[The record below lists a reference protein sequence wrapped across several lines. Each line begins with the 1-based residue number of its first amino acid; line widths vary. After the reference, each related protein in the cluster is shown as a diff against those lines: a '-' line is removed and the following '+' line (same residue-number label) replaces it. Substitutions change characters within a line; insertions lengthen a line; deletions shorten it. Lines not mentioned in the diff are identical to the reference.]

1 MAFVGNLIMVTLFGS
16 SIYLGYHNLELSL
29 ILYAVAIALGTYLLR
44 SAPLM
49 VARGLKTGASIVFKG
64 LSVRVLMMG
73 FSFTLAYGMG
83 KAFAQY
89 GINYL

>member
-1 MAFVGNLIMVTLFGS
+1 MPFVGNLIMITLFGS

-29 ILYAVAIALGTYLLR
+29 ILYAVAIATGTYLLR

-49 VARGLKTGASIVFKG
+49 VARGIKTGATLVFKG

-73 FSFTLAYGMG
+73 FAFTLAYGLG

-89 GINYL
+89 GVTFI